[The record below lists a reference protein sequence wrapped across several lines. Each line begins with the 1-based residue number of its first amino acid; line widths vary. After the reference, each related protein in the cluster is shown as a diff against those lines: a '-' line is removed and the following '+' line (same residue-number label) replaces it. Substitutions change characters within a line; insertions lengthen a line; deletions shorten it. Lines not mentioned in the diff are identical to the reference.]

1 MANRLN
7 YQADPQLL
15 TGKRTWLP
23 NAGILGTLGATRARM
38 RAQACPDEDP
48 GQRPT
53 PAELMPPLSLP
64 DGARWRYHS
73 WPKSGCSSGSK
84 ALASTQSAPIVG

>member
-15 TGKRTWLP
+15 TGKRTWLL

-38 RAQACPDEDP
+38 RIQDNA
-48 GQRPT
+48 
-53 PAELMPPLSLP
+53 PPQP
-64 DGARWRYHS
+64 N
-73 WPKSGCSSGSK
+73 
-84 ALASTQSAPIVG
+84 

>member
-15 TGKRTWLP
+15 TGKRTWLL

-38 RAQACPDEDP
+38 RAQACPDEDQ

-53 PAELMPPLSLP
+53 PAELMPLYLYLMGP
-64 DGARWRYHS
+64 DGDIIH
-73 WPKSGCSSGSK
+73 G
-84 ALASTQSAPIVG
+84 QSLDAQAAAKR

>member
-15 TGKRTWLP
+15 TGKRTWLL

-38 RAQACPDEDP
+38 RAQACPDEDQ

-53 PAELMPPLSLP
+53 PAELMPLYLYLMGP
-64 DGARWRYHS
+64 DGDIIH
-73 WPKSGCSSGSK
+73 G
-84 ALASTQSAPIVG
+84 QSLDAQAVAKR

>member
-23 NAGILGTLGATRARM
+23 NAGILGTLGATRA
-38 RAQACPDEDP
+38 QACPDEDP

-53 PAELMPPLSLP
+53 PAELMPLYLYLMGP
-64 DGARWRYHS
+64 DGDIIH
-73 WPKSGCSSGSK
+73 G
-84 ALASTQSAPIVG
+84 QSLDAQAAAKR